1 MGGGGYLLSS
11 LRVFTAASAA
21 PQTRLIGRERQRVSA
36 AEVRAWAAAK
46 VSVYKTQKRYALEK
60 ASRCAAGRAEKR

>member
-1 MGGGGYLLSS
+1 M
-11 LRVFTAASAA
+11 AAFAA
-21 PQTRLIGRERQRVSA
+21 PQTRLIGRERQRVPA

-46 VSVYKTQKRYALEK
+46 ASVYKTQKRYALEK